1 MREAFGRNT
10 GAPLDSL
17 SPFVL
22 AGCTATFNSLDENN
36 KRRVAFSD
44 SAPVGRFIK
53 GPGAQVEA
61 KCLNVQG
68 KCEAALQGHNVII
81 HIGMREV
88 RPFEEVCRL
97 CAIVYVRSLRYLTQ
111 PPGLSPLQEFTET
124 MACPVCH
131 STKAKI
137 HTMGFY
143 QCKYDWWGRVARE
156 DATDHGR
163 VSGKGRAADG
173 KYHLFTGTKV
183 SGTGSKAKVTGE
195 TSEYRVLVV
204 RATPLS

>member
-10 GAPLDSL
+10 GSPLDSL
-17 SPFVL
+17 SPLSWLAVQQRSTVLMKTTNGASPSVTAPRL
-22 AGCTATFNSLDENN
+22 AGSSRDPELRWRPSASTWRASVRRHYRGTMSSSTSVCERFDPL
-36 KRRVAFSD
+36 KRCVD
-44 SAPVGRFIK
+44 
-53 GPGAQVEA
+53 
-61 KCLNVQG
+61 
-68 KCEAALQGHNVII
+68 
-81 HIGMREV
+81 
-88 RPFEEVCRL
+88 
-97 CAIVYVRSLRYLTQ
+97 CAIVYVRSLRYLTL